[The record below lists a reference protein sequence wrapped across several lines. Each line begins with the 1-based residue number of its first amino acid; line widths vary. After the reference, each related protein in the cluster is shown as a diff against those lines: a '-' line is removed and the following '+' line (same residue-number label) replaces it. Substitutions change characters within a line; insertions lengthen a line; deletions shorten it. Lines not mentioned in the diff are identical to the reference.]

1 VRSNAI
7 KHGPARAPARAM
19 LRATGLDDA
28 AIAKPLVAVV
38 HTWSDVSP
46 CNITLR
52 DLAQNVRE
60 GVIAGGGTPIEFNT
74 IAVTDGIAMGSEGM
88 RSSLASRETIAD
100 SIELAVNGHCLDA
113 VVMLVGCDKTIPAAA
128 MAAARLNIPTVILY
142 GGTIMPGHCPK
153 RAAANAKA
161 ADEDRALTV
170 QDVFEAV
177 GAHAAGKIDD
187 AELHQIESHACPG
200 AGACGGQFT
209 ANTMAMALTFLGLSP
224 LQLNDIPAIHADKP
238 AAARACGEMV
248 MQRLRFGGP
257 KPRDILS
264 PVALRNAARAVSAT
278 AGSTNAALHLL
289 AIAHEAGV
297 AFDLEEF
304 EAAAQTPVIADLKPG
319 GRYTA
324 AEMFQQGGTA
334 LVARELRAAGLI
346 EDIPT
351 VTGRSFFGE
360 LDDVPAPASQDV
372 VRTIASPIK
381 PRGGY
386 SILYGDLAPEGCILK
401 LAGHGREHFEG
412 PARVF
417 DSEEAAFAAVQAR
430 RINPGDVV
438 VIRFEGPAGGP
449 GMREM
454 LAVTAALV
462 GQGLG
467 NDVALITDGRFS
479 GATHGF
485 MIGHIAPEAARGG
498 PIAKL
503 REGDTVRIDVAQR
516 RIDVDANLATRPAV
530 RIAPRVTTG
539 VLAKYARDV
548 GSASRGAVTAPGPLD
563 ARRIVADAD
572 DDSAPASAPTD
583 ADTDIEL
590 ILV

>member
-1 VRSNAI
+1 MLSDAI
-7 KHGPARAPARAM
+7 KHGPSRAPARAM

-52 DLAQNVRE
+52 DLAQDARR
-60 GVIAGGGTPIEFNT
+60 GILASGGTPVEFNT
-74 IAVTDGIAMGSEGM
+74 IAVTDGIAMGSDGM
-88 RSSLASRETIAD
+88 RASLASRETIAD
-100 SIELAVNGHCLDA
+100 SIELAVTGHCLDA
-113 VVMLVGCDKTIPAAA
+113 MVLLVGCDKTIPAAA
-128 MAAARLNIPTVILY
+128 MAAARLDIPTVILY
-142 GGTIMPGHCPK
+142 GGTIMPGRCK
-153 RAAANAKA
+153 SKNA
-161 ADEDRALTV
+161 DGTSSERALTV

-187 AELHQIESHACPG
+187 AELGEIERKACPG

-209 ANTMAMALTFLGLSP
+209 ANTMAMVLTFLGLSP
-224 LQLNDIPAIHADKP
+224 LGENDIPATHPEKAK
-238 AAARACGEMV
+238 AAERCGALV
-248 MQRLRFGGP
+248 MKLLNDGGP
-257 KPRDILS
+257 TPRQLLT
-264 PVALRNAARAVSAT
+264 PAALRNAARAVSAT
-278 AGSTNAALHLL
+278 AGSTNAVLHLL

-297 AFDLEEF
+297 RFDLEEF
-304 EAAAQTPVIADLKPG
+304 EAASANTPVIADLKPG

-324 AEMFQQGGTA
+324 AEMFEQGGTA
-334 LVARELRAAGLI
+334 LVVQALQMAGLI

-351 VTGRSFFGE
+351 VNSSTAAGQSFFA
-360 LDDVPAPASQDV
+360 LANAAMTSATQDV
-372 VRTIASPIK
+372 VRRVSDPIK

-386 SILYGDLAPEGCILK
+386 SILYGDLAPEGCIVK
-401 LAGHGREHFEG
+401 LAGHGREKHTG

-430 RINPGDVV
+430 KIVAGDIV

-467 NDVALITDGRFS
+467 NDVALLTDGRFS

-485 MIGHIAPEAARGG
+485 MVGHVSPEAAHGG

-503 REGDTVRIDVAQR
+503 REGDLVTIDVAAR
-516 RIDVDANLATRPAV
+516 RLDVAADLSSRTAA
-530 RIAPRVTTG
+530 RIAPRVRHG

-548 GSASRGAVTAPGPLD
+548 RSASQGAVTSPGLLD
-563 ARRIVADAD
+563 DTRRIDAALT
-572 DDSAPASAPTD
+572 SAANSESTVSA
-583 ADTDIEL
+583 
-590 ILV
+590 

>member
-1 VRSNAI
+1 
-7 KHGPARAPARAM
+7 
-19 LRATGLDDA
+19 
-28 AIAKPLVAVV
+28 
-38 HTWSDVSP
+38 
-46 CNITLR
+46 
-52 DLAQNVRE
+52 
-60 GVIAGGGTPIEFNT
+60 
-74 IAVTDGIAMGSEGM
+74 
-88 RSSLASRETIAD
+88 
-100 SIELAVNGHCLDA
+100 
-113 VVMLVGCDKTIPAAA
+113 
-128 MAAARLNIPTVILY
+128 
-142 GGTIMPGHCPK
+142 
-153 RAAANAKA
+153 
-161 ADEDRALTV
+161 
-170 QDVFEAV
+170 
-177 GAHAAGKIDD
+177 
-187 AELHQIESHACPG
+187 
-200 AGACGGQFT
+200 
-209 ANTMAMALTFLGLSP
+209 
-224 LQLNDIPAIHADKP
+224 
-238 AAARACGEMV
+238 
-248 MQRLRFGGP
+248 
-257 KPRDILS
+257 
-264 PVALRNAARAVSAT
+264 
-278 AGSTNAALHLL
+278 
-289 AIAHEAGV
+289 
-297 AFDLEEF
+297 
-304 EAAAQTPVIADLKPG
+304 
-319 GRYTA
+319 
-324 AEMFQQGGTA
+324 MFQQGGTA
-334 LVARELRAAGLI
+334 LVARELRTAGLI

-351 VTGRSFFGE
+351 VTGRSFFEE

-430 RINPGDVV
+430 KINAGDVV

-516 RIDVDANLATRPAV
+516 RIDVDANLVTRPAV

-563 ARRIVADAD
+563 SKRTATPADSDFA
-572 DDSAPASAPTD
+572 AASAPTD